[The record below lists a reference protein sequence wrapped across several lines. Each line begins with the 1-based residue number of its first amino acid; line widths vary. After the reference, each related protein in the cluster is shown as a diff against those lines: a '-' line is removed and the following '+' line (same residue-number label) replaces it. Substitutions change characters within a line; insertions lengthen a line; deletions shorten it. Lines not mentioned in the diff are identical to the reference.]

1 MHLTR
6 AQFKRANE
14 KFGIRNSRRRCAC
27 RGFVITR
34 PGALTSFGG
43 CARHRSSPHPPPDGR
58 RARHRLPP
66 SRRYNTTFVFFFF
79 FSLPAPPAAA
89 AAVARNNINLHRPAP
104 RPSTICERELTT
116 TDCPTASV

>member
-1 MHLTR
+1 MRLTR

-14 KFGIRNSRRRCAC
+14 NFGIRNSRRRCAC
-27 RGFVITR
+27 RGFCYYAAGR
-34 PGALTSFGG
+34 PDIFRWVCSPSFV
-43 CARHRSSPHPPPDGR
+43 APHPPPDGR

-66 SRRYNTTFVFFFF
+66 SRRYNTTFVLFFFF
-79 FSLPAPPAAA
+79 LSSRAA